1 MVERK
6 RIMDFLELFVD
17 FAEGGIHI
25 LFLCLGLPQKE
36 KKLSWWIRNILC
48 LLLHTISQYWI
59 LDRYDFTYV
68 EGVLIV
74 TRLLLIS
81 MFLCNGGFFQK
92 LTFCILGNLIINI
105 SGLLTATFMPL
116 ILDTSIVGTLQQNG
130 SMVRIISLIFAK
142 SCQLAISLII
152 VMLVHRIVDETENIV
167 WIPLSFLLAFSSV
180 TTDLVTAY
188 YLIESEN
195 SRNVVFVIAMLLA
208 IVESM
213 VVFWIFMIILR
224 NDRENNRLSA
234 FIEQID
240 REVDSVNE
248 NEKKL
253 EEIKGLK
260 HEIRNEY
267 ILVRELINNGK
278 QTQAVEK
285 LSDIINDAEDNFV
298 RIISFDSGSESV
310 NAVLNYFIRNL
321 QNIGTDVKYSIE
333 NLKLIKEN
341 EKIICSILLNLL
353 KNAYET
359 EMKQSDKAV
368 EIEIKNEKGYIKIA
382 IKNKIE
388 ESVLSKNSELKTTK
402 TDNKNHGFG
411 IKSVKKMVKLKE
423 GSVNISEYDG
433 WFSVEILL

>member
-1 MVERK
+1 M
-6 RIMDFLELFVD
+6 
-17 FAEGGIHI
+17 
-25 LFLCLGLPQKE
+25 
-36 KKLSWWIRNILC
+36 
-48 LLLHTISQYWI
+48 
-59 LDRYDFTYV
+59 
-68 EGVLIV
+68 
-74 TRLLLIS
+74 
-81 MFLCNGGFFQK
+81 
-92 LTFCILGNLIINI
+92 
-105 SGLLTATFMPL
+105 
-116 ILDTSIVGTLQQNG
+116 
-130 SMVRIISLIFAK
+130 
-142 SCQLAISLII
+142 
-152 VMLVHRIVDETENIV
+152 
-167 WIPLSFLLAFSSV
+167 
-180 TTDLVTAY
+180 
-188 YLIESEN
+188 
-195 SRNVVFVIAMLLA
+195 
-208 IVESM
+208 
-213 VVFWIFMIILR
+213 
-224 NDRENNRLSA
+224 
-234 FIEQID
+234 
-240 REVDSVNE
+240 NE

-333 NLKLIKEN
+333 KLKLIKEN

-368 EIEIKNEKGYIKIA
+368 KIEIKNEKGYIKIA
-382 IKNKIE
+382 IKNIIE

-423 GSVNISEYDG
+423 GSVNISEYEG

>member
-1 MVERK
+1 
-6 RIMDFLELFVD
+6 
-17 FAEGGIHI
+17 
-25 LFLCLGLPQKE
+25 
-36 KKLSWWIRNILC
+36 
-48 LLLHTISQYWI
+48 
-59 LDRYDFTYV
+59 
-68 EGVLIV
+68 
-74 TRLLLIS
+74 
-81 MFLCNGGFFQK
+81 
-92 LTFCILGNLIINI
+92 
-105 SGLLTATFMPL
+105 
-116 ILDTSIVGTLQQNG
+116 
-130 SMVRIISLIFAK
+130 
-142 SCQLAISLII
+142 
-152 VMLVHRIVDETENIV
+152 
-167 WIPLSFLLAFSSV
+167 
-180 TTDLVTAY
+180 
-188 YLIESEN
+188 
-195 SRNVVFVIAMLLA
+195 
-208 IVESM
+208 
-213 VVFWIFMIILR
+213 MIILR

-253 EEIKGLK
+253 EEIRGLK

-333 NLKLIKEN
+333 KLKLIKEN

-423 GSVNISEYDG
+423 GSVNISEYEG

>member
-1 MVERK
+1 M
-6 RIMDFLELFVD
+6 
-17 FAEGGIHI
+17 
-25 LFLCLGLPQKE
+25 
-36 KKLSWWIRNILC
+36 
-48 LLLHTISQYWI
+48 
-59 LDRYDFTYV
+59 
-68 EGVLIV
+68 
-74 TRLLLIS
+74 
-81 MFLCNGGFFQK
+81 
-92 LTFCILGNLIINI
+92 
-105 SGLLTATFMPL
+105 
-116 ILDTSIVGTLQQNG
+116 
-130 SMVRIISLIFAK
+130 
-142 SCQLAISLII
+142 
-152 VMLVHRIVDETENIV
+152 
-167 WIPLSFLLAFSSV
+167 LAFSSV

-388 ESVLSKNSELKTTK
+388 ESVLSKNSE
-402 TDNKNHGFG
+402 
-411 IKSVKKMVKLKE
+411 
-423 GSVNISEYDG
+423 
-433 WFSVEILL
+433 